1 MPKTTVNSPNLATPD
16 AALPWRAGVRYGL
29 LGLPLAFAA
38 LPLYMVLPHYYASEL
53 GLSLATVGAL
63 LMWVRLIDA
72 ITEPLLGRLS
82 DWLYARA
89 VRAVLWVAGASA
101 LVQVLGMAGLFFP
114 TASAQATPGALAL
127 WLVVGLLLTSAAHSP
142 LVIAHQAWGVRL
154 GGDAVQRSRIVA
166 WREGLGLVG
175 VIAAS
180 ALSVAWGAAAM
191 LTAFALALAVGWW
204 ALWFAPR
211 PPVLASLPSPQ
222 KIKAPAYQLWA
233 PLRVAAFRRLLAVFL
248 CNGIASAI
256 PAALM
261 LFFAQD
267 RLLATPAQIA
277 MLLVLYFVCGAV
289 SMPLWLRSVRRFGL
303 ERTWL
308 AGMLLAVLCFGWTA
322 GLGSGQVL
330 AFAVICAL
338 TGVALGADLAVPGA
352 LLARLVESQ
361 GAQGQHD
368 GAYLGWWNLATK
380 LNLALAAGAALPLLQ
395 WGGYAPGSQ
404 DAQALAHL
412 SWGYALLP
420 CALKLLAAALLYG
433 LFINRAEPS
442 APPQGIPL

>member
-1 MPKTTVNSPNLATPD
+1 MLKNPVNSWVLD
-16 AALPWRAGVRYGL
+16 APHVAMAPLPWRAGLRYGL

-38 LPLYMVLPHYYASEL
+38 LPLYVVLPHYYADQL

-63 LMWVRLIDA
+63 LMAVRLLDA
-72 ITEPLLGRLS
+72 VVEPLLGRLS
-82 DWLYARA
+82 DWLYDRA
-89 VRAVLWVAGASA
+89 TRAVLWLAGASA

-114 TASAQATPGALAL
+114 AVRAPQALAL
-127 WLVVGLLLTSAAHSP
+127 WLVVGLVLTSVAHSQ

-154 GGDAVQRSRIVA
+154 GGDTLQRSHIVA

-180 ALSVAWGAAAM
+180 ALSVAWGPAVM
-191 LTAFALALAVGWW
+191 LLALVLAFLLGWW
-204 ALWFAPR
+204 ALWQAPR
-211 PPVLASLPSPQ
+211 PPHLPAMAPTRQ
-222 KIKAPAYQLWA
+222 VPAYRLWA
-233 PLRVAAFRRLLAVFL
+233 PLQVPAFRRLLAVFL

-256 PAALM
+256 PAALL

-267 RLLATPAQIA
+267 RLQATPAQMA
-277 MLLVLYFVCGAV
+277 LLLVLYFVCGAL
-289 SMPLWLRSVRRFGL
+289 SLPGWLRGVRRFGL
-303 ERTWL
+303 ERSWL

-322 GLGSGQVL
+322 GLGSGQVW

-338 TGVALGADLAVPGA
+338 TGVALGADLVVPGA
-352 LLARLVESQ
+352 LLARLVERQ

-395 WGGYAPGSQ
+395 WGGYVSGSQ
-404 DAQALAHL
+404 DAQALEHL
-412 SWGYALLP
+412 SWAYALLP

-433 LFINRAEPS
+433 LFIHRAERPAS
-442 APPQGIPL
+442 LKGMPL